1 MRRAQLLDRKA
12 ADIAAAVSHLG
23 YVQIDPT
30 NVCGRMH
37 DLILRVRVE
46 NYREGDLMRHVHGD
60 GTLPAEARVA
70 FEHHLP
76 STEILVAF
84 ALDAWPHLLAFMRRR
99 SGEASWWSGRL
110 SKAERELSVRLL
122 DEIGR
127 RGPLSS
133 EDIGDRR
140 AGRTYWGRG
149 TMAKVTLQKLYS
161 HGRLLIAG
169 RSQGRRKYD
178 LPERVLPARVLAMP
192 EAAPEETTRWL
203 AVTALRQRRLVLLKR
218 AELAAVEDLVQ
229 PVQLP
234 GAPLLHCLRTDL
246 PELEAATANPTE
258 PAPAPAKPSE
268 PGPTA
273 AKRTKASPV
282 PSKQSESGPVPAERS
297 EPGPVPAKRSE
308 AGSLLAPLDPLIYD
322 RKVTRAVWDFDYV
335 WEAYMPAAKRQ
346 RGHFAMPL
354 LCGLE
359 IAGHVDPKADR
370 AAGRLGV
377 VSRRVRRGFRAGPA
391 VKELASFLGLRT

>member
-1 MRRAQLLDRKA
+1 
-12 ADIAAAVSHLG
+12 
-23 YVQIDPT
+23 
-30 NVCGRMH
+30 MH

-46 NYREGDLMRHVHGD
+46 SYREGDLMRHVHGD
-60 GTLPAEARVA
+60 GALPAEARVA

-229 PVQLP
+229 PVQVP

-246 PELEAATANPTE
+246 PELEAATANPID
-258 PAPAPAKPSE
+258 P
-268 PGPTA
+268 
-273 AKRTKASPV
+273 
-282 PSKQSESGPVPAERS
+282 GPVPAKRS
-297 EPGPVPAKRSE
+297 DPGPVPAKRSE

-391 VKELASFLGLRT
+391 VKELASFLGLRA